1 MKILENH
8 KEQVII
14 QTYFIM
20 LDSGQNIWYKE
31 FMDPAGE
38 RVVDFDIA
46 DEDNCSILHTLDMRL
61 LIALRLWLML
71 LLSMESLLIK
81 INFEEL

>member
-20 LDSGQNIWYKE
+20 LDSGRNIWYKE

-46 DEDNCSILHTLDMRL
+46 DEDNCSILHTLDIDTVDSITAMVD
-61 LIALRLWLML
+61 AFV
-71 LLSMESLLIK
+71 EHGEFAYQDK
-81 INFEEL
+81 F

>member
-8 KEQVII
+8 KEQII
-14 QTYFIM
+14 VQTYYIM

-38 RVVDFDIA
+38 RVVDFDIV
-46 DEDNCSILHTLDMRL
+46 DEDNSSILHTLDFDIVDSITTM
-61 LIALRLWLML
+61 IDAFV
-71 LLSMESLLIK
+71 EHGEFAYQDK
-81 INFEEL
+81 F

>member
-8 KEQVII
+8 KEQII
-14 QTYFIM
+14 VQTYFIM
-20 LDSGQNIWYKE
+20 LDSGRNIWYKE

-46 DEDNCSILHTLDMRL
+46 DEDNCSILHTLDNEIVDSVQAMVD
-61 LIALRLWLML
+61 AFV
-71 LLSMESLLIK
+71 EHGEFAYQDK
-81 INFEEL
+81 F

>member
-46 DEDNCSILHTLDMRL
+46 DEDNCSILHTLDIDIVDSITTMVD
-61 LIALRLWLML
+61 AFV
-71 LLSMESLLIK
+71 EHGEFAYQDK
-81 INFEEL
+81 F

>member
-8 KEQVII
+8 KEQII
-14 QTYFIM
+14 VQTYFIM

-46 DEDNCSILHTLDMRL
+46 DEDNCSILHTLDNEIVDSVQAMVDTFVEHGEF
-61 LIALRLWLML
+61 AYQD
-71 LLSMESLLIK
+71 K
-81 INFEEL
+81 F

>member
-8 KEQVII
+8 KEQII
-14 QTYFIM
+14 VQTYFIM
-20 LDSGQNIWYKE
+20 LDSGRNIWYKE

-46 DEDNCSILHTLDMRL
+46 DEDNCSILHTLDIDIVDSITTMVD
-61 LIALRLWLML
+61 AFV
-71 LLSMESLLIK
+71 EHGEFAYQDK
-81 INFEEL
+81 F

>member
-20 LDSGQNIWYKE
+20 LDSGRNIWYKE

-46 DEDNCSILHTLDMRL
+46 DEDNCSILHTLDIDTVDSITTMVD
-61 LIALRLWLML
+61 AFV
-71 LLSMESLLIK
+71 EHGEFAYQDK
-81 INFEEL
+81 F

>member
-20 LDSGQNIWYKE
+20 LDSGRNIWYKE

-46 DEDNCSILHTLDMRL
+46 DEDNCSILHTLDIDIVDSITTMVD
-61 LIALRLWLML
+61 AFV
-71 LLSMESLLIK
+71 EHGEFAYQDK
-81 INFEEL
+81 F